1 MHAYAQSQLPVD
13 DLLPDGGAHAVT
25 DHDAHAVLCVD
36 VTRRLG
42 QQVAAHLSDVL
53 RHLDTHTH
61 THTQHIITRLLVC
74 DYYVCVFVSSQVVI
88 YKLL

>member
-1 MHAYAQSQLPVD
+1 MAGNDVHAHAQSQLPVD
-13 DLLPDGGAHAVT
+13 DLLPDGGTHAVT

-61 THTQHIITRLLVC
+61 TRNTLLQDYLCVTIMYVFLLVA
-74 DYYVCVFVSSQVVI
+74 
-88 YKLL
+88 K